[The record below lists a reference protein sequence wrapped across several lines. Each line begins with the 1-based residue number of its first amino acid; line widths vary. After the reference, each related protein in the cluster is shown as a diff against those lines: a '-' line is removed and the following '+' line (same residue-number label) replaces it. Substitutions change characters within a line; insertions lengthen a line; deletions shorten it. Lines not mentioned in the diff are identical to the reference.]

1 MKMYQVIMENSQVV
15 PLIPLSDPPLNGLK
29 IEQFDTEQ
37 EAVDFA
43 KSVRNNW
50 EHVYI
55 RKTRSDKLVREFY
68 GDDMYIGDKKT
79 SLKENE

>member
-50 EHVYI
+50 ENVYI
-55 RKTRSDKLVREFY
+55 KKTGSDKRIREFN
-68 GDDMYIGDKKT
+68 GDDMYIGDKRI
-79 SLKENE
+79 SLKEDE